1 MITRFF
7 ICRKCMH
14 QSSQAEEFINNF
26 LYNFGY
32 TYERQYR
39 FDDCK
44 DDKLL
49 PFDFYLPD
57 FNIAIEYDGEQH
69 YNPNLGGWFTGT
81 YNDLHRRDIIK
92 DNYCQT
98 HNYKLYR
105 IRYDEDVNK
114 RMEEIISELRC

>member
-1 MITRFF
+1 MKKTIMLNAKLEIDSKYEITDEV
-7 ICRKCMH
+7 ITDILKGIDCWSDVHNIDNK
-14 QSSQAEEFINNF
+14 
-26 LYNFGY
+26 LY
-32 TYERQYR
+32 
-39 FDDCK
+39 
-44 DDKLL
+44 
-49 PFDFYLPD
+49 FDFAIIDEQQQLLGL
-57 FNIAIEYDGEQH
+57 IEYDGEQH

-81 YNDLHRRDIIK
+81 YDDLHRRDIIK